1 MDIGPEIE
9 RITVEP
15 LEDPVPR
22 EDPAPT
28 ETPAEVDPER
38 EAVPAGNLLT
48 QPTSE
53 GEQVPTRDRRER
65 RRQGID
71 SRLFSCTSPMKGY
84 SR

>member
-22 EDPAPT
+22 ENPAPT
-28 ETPAEVDPER
+28 ETPAEVEPER

-48 QPTSE
+48 QPR
-53 GEQVPTRDRRER
+53 GKDEQVAACGAGTR
-65 RRQGID
+65 GIR
-71 SRLFSCTSPMKGY
+71 SGNARGRTRP
-84 SR
+84 